1 MTADLSDA
9 PASPAPAAAG
19 PVRYRLATGGGRF
32 RWSVDG
38 TEVATAAWRDHCWDL
53 RDSRRD
59 EVALSLVGAS
69 YEGRTRIAL
78 VDHAARRTLAFT
90 PCEPVSRASIGA
102 VVDSDGAAIM
112 LVKAD
117 GPTGLHVIDP
127 GGEVLAL
134 TSRRR
139 GGHGCD
145 LLLLPAGARQG
156 IPLMLGVT
164 LALELLRAGALRS
177 VA

>member
-9 PASPAPAAAG
+9 PASPAPATA
-19 PVRYRLATGGGRF
+19 PVRYRLAMGGGRF
-32 RWSVDG
+32 RWTVDG
-38 TEVATAAWRDHCWDL
+38 AEVATAAWRDHCWDL
-53 RDSRRD
+53 RDSRRA

-69 YEGRTRIAL
+69 YGGRTRIAL

-90 PCEPVSRASIGA
+90 PGEPVSRAHIGA
-102 VVDSDGAAIM
+102 VIDSAGTPVM

-127 GGEVLAL
+127 GGDVLAL

-145 LLLLPAGARQG
+145 LLLLPAGARHG
-156 IPLMLGVT
+156 VPLMLGVI